1 MKSGRAGKSEKKVKS
16 CQKRTQDRGRRDEL
30 CEFEEVHCVDEDLC
44 LLLVGEPLCDIT
56 NAGVENAGVDD
67 VLWRGSDD
75 GGAVEMS

>member
-1 MKSGRAGKSEKKVKS
+1 M
-16 CQKRTQDRGRRDEL
+16 
-30 CEFEEVHCVDEDLC
+30 DEDLC